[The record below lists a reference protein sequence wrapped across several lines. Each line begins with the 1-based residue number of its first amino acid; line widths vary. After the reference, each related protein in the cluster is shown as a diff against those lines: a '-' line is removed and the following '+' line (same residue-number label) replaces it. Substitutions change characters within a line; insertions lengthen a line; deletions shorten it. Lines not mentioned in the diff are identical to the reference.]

1 MKSMKSIIGSGIRL
15 IDSINNSF
23 IVGDMNTVEYSKEA
37 LKQTLVVLNALN
49 NDLTLEQ
56 KKKLQIGNFLLKRMK

>member
-1 MKSMKSIIGSGIRL
+1 MKNMIDSGIRL

-23 IVGDMNTVEYSKEA
+23 IAGDMNTVEYSKEA

>member
-1 MKSMKSIIGSGIRL
+1 MKSIIDSGIRL

-23 IVGDMNTVEYSKEA
+23 MVGDMNTVEYSKEA
-37 LKQTLVVLNALN
+37 LQQTLVVLNALN

-56 KKKLQIGNFLLKRMK
+56 KKKLQIGKFLLKRMK

>member
-1 MKSMKSIIGSGIRL
+1 MKSIIDSGIRL

-23 IVGDMNTVEYSKEA
+23 MVGDMNTVEYSKEA
-37 LKQTLVVLNALN
+37 LQQTLVVLNALN

-56 KKKLQIGNFLLKRMK
+56 KKKLQIGNFLLKIMK

>member
-1 MKSMKSIIGSGIRL
+1 MKSIIDFGIRL

-23 IVGDMNTVEYSKEA
+23 IVGDMNTVEYSKEVI
-37 LKQTLVVLNALN
+37 KQTLVVLNALN

>member
-1 MKSMKSIIGSGIRL
+1 MKSIIDSGIRL

-23 IVGDMNTVEYSKEA
+23 IVGDINTVEYSKEA

>member
-1 MKSMKSIIGSGIRL
+1 MKSIIDSGIRL
-15 IDSINNSF
+15 SDSINNSF
-23 IVGDMNTVEYSKEA
+23 IVGDMNTVEYSKEV

>member
-1 MKSMKSIIGSGIRL
+1 MKSIIDSGIRL
-15 IDSINNSF
+15 IDNINNSF
-23 IVGDMNTVEYSKEA
+23 IVGDMNTVEYSKEV

>member
-1 MKSMKSIIGSGIRL
+1 MKNMIDSGIRL

-23 IVGDMNTVEYSKEA
+23 MAGDMSTVEYSKEA
-37 LKQTLVVLNALN
+37 LQQTLVVLNALS

-56 KKKLQIGNFLLKRMK
+56 KKKLQIGNVLLKRIK

>member
-1 MKSMKSIIGSGIRL
+1 MKNMIDSGIRL

-23 IVGDMNTVEYSKEA
+23 MAGDMNTVEYSKEA
-37 LKQTLVVLNALN
+37 LQQTLVVLNALS

-56 KKKLQIGNFLLKRMK
+56 KKKLQIGNVLLKRIK

>member
-1 MKSMKSIIGSGIRL
+1 MKSIIDSGIRL

-37 LKQTLVVLNALN
+37 LQQTLVVLNALN

>member
-1 MKSMKSIIGSGIRL
+1 MKSIIDSGIRL

-23 IVGDMNTVEYSKEA
+23 IVGDMNTVEYSKEV
-37 LKQTLVVLNALN
+37 LTQTLVVLNALS

>member
-1 MKSMKSIIGSGIRL
+1 
-15 IDSINNSF
+15 
-23 IVGDMNTVEYSKEA
+23 MNTVEYSKEA

>member
-1 MKSMKSIIGSGIRL
+1 MKSIIDSGIRL

-23 IVGDMNTVEYSKEA
+23 MVGDMNTVEYSKEA
-37 LKQTLVVLNALN
+37 LQQTLVVLNALN

-56 KKKLQIGNFLLKRMK
+56 KKKLQIGNFLLKRIK

>member
-1 MKSMKSIIGSGIRL
+1 MKSIIDSGIRL

-23 IVGDMNTVEYSKEA
+23 IVGDMNTVEYSKEV

-49 NDLTLEQ
+49 NDITLEQ

>member
-1 MKSMKSIIGSGIRL
+1 MKSIIDSGIRL

-56 KKKLQIGNFLLKRMK
+56 KKKLQIGNFLLKRIK

>member
-1 MKSMKSIIGSGIRL
+1 MKSIIDSGIRL

-23 IVGDMNTVEYSKEA
+23 MVGDMNTVEYSKEA
-37 LKQTLVVLNALN
+37 LQQTLVVLNALN

>member
-1 MKSMKSIIGSGIRL
+1 MRSIIDSGIRL
-15 IDSINNSF
+15 INSINNSF

>member
-1 MKSMKSIIGSGIRL
+1 MKSIIDSGIRL

-23 IVGDMNTVEYSKEA
+23 IVGDMNTVEYSKEV

>member
-1 MKSMKSIIGSGIRL
+1 MKSIIDSGIRL
-15 IDSINNSF
+15 SDSINNSF
-23 IVGDMNTVEYSKEA
+23 IDGDMNTVEYSKEV

>member
-1 MKSMKSIIGSGIRL
+1 MKSIIDSGIRL

-23 IVGDMNTVEYSKEA
+23 IVGDMNTVEYSKEV

-56 KKKLQIGNFLLKRMK
+56 KKKLQIGNLLLKRMK

>member
-1 MKSMKSIIGSGIRL
+1 MKSIIDSGIRL

-23 IVGDMNTVEYSKEA
+23 IVGDMSTVEYSKEV
-37 LKQTLVVLNALN
+37 LKQTLVVLNALH

-56 KKKLQIGNFLLKRMK
+56 KKKLPIGNFLLKRMK

>member
-1 MKSMKSIIGSGIRL
+1 MKSIIDSGIRL